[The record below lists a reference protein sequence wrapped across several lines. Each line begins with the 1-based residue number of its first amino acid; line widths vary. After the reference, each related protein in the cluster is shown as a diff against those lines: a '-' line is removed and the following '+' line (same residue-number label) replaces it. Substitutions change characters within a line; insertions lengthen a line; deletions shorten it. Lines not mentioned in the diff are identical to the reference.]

1 VLQFCPAELCFRK
14 LKKYR
19 IDPLRP
25 FIWIPGKRGRICSRC
40 GSLHPDNLQWYLKRA
55 AKGMA
60 NFSRDVSGHAVIIED
75 DTNGEFVFMLAHAPQ
90 ILLPEIRTAVLEKA
104 MNPSYKHRHQ

>member
-1 VLQFCPAELCFRK
+1 
-14 LKKYR
+14 
-19 IDPLRP
+19 
-25 FIWIPGKRGRICSRC
+25 
-40 GSLHPDNLQWYLKRA
+40 
-55 AKGMA
+55 MA